1 MFALFMVAATTLAPP
16 LDYCENF
23 EKRLSF
29 YNDYRTALQQ
39 SLDSAKP
46 GQKLVFEVVEKAD
59 PETEALHYKE
69 TWTLKSIDRKT
80 GAVQAEAF
88 RQINGAKDTRE
99 MIDWQVKVGDKVDPK
114 PALENCSHPYMYA
127 YTFSYG
133 EEKLKQAKVPTL
145 TRTQF
150 EIGNVKL
157 TQTVSGRVPLG
168 LVKEDM
174 EVMNR
179 KTGKISTRQ
188 LRLLSY
194 SNK

>member
-1 MFALFMVAATTLAPP
+1 MFALFMMAAATLAPP

-23 EKRLSF
+23 DKRLIF

-39 SLDSAKP
+39 SLEAAKP

-59 PETEALHYKE
+59 PETEALRYTE

-80 GAVQAEAF
+80 GAVKAEAF
-88 RQINGAKDTRE
+88 RQIVGAEDSRE

-127 YTFSYG
+127 HTFSYG
-133 EEKLKQAKVPTL
+133 AEKLTQGKVPTL
-145 TRTQF
+145 TRTQY

-157 TQTVSGRVPLG
+157 TQTVSAQVPLG
-168 LVKEDM
+168 LVKENM
-174 EVMNR
+174 EVLNR
-179 KTGKISTRQ
+179 KTGKVSTRE

-194 SNK
+194 SRK